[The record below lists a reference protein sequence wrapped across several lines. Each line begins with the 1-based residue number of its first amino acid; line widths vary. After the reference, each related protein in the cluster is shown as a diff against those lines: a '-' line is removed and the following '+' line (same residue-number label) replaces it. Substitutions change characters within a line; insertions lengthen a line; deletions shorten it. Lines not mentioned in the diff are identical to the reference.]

1 MSPHWCKYTHGV
13 RALQS
18 FFFVSS
24 SISTIVCVSPSVR
37 LSDPQSSPLCRIMWI
52 ILAFILATVGPDG
65 SWGCQLPHD
74 WRPQTEACRA
84 ELAQI
89 IVFAKVLALHKE
101 SYSVYNYLP
110 WQYDTDLFFSAEI
123 ELLCDQAW
131 GSMLEVPAGSRFNV
145 TGLGYFPCFSYSV
158 TKNNNYYFFLRM
170 DENYNIVPHGVNFQ
184 DPIFPDTAEVHRM
197 FASLFQFSNCTSGTQ
212 VHRYTPEWEAQE
224 DSRLLCSAVQKALFE
239 EEERVRTLSQQVR
252 SLEKANDHLREKVK
266 TMKRQ
271 LRQAQRETTKE
282 QQTLSLKQ
290 IYEPKTPQT
299 HPDQDTTQDRKNP
312 PLKKVLTKRLK
323 K

>member
-1 MSPHWCKYTHGV
+1 
-13 RALQS
+13 
-18 FFFVSS
+18 
-24 SISTIVCVSPSVR
+24 
-37 LSDPQSSPLCRIMWI
+37 MWI
-52 ILAFILATVGPDG
+52 ILAFILAAIGPGG
-65 SWGCQLPHD
+65 SLACQLPHD

-89 IVFAKVLALHKE
+89 IVFAKVLALHEE
-101 SYSVYNYLP
+101 SYSAYNYLP
-110 WQYDTDLFFSAEI
+110 WHHDTDLFYSAEI

-197 FASLFQFSNCTSGTQ
+197 FASLFQFSNCTAGTQ
-212 VHRYTPEWEAQE
+212 VHQYTPEWEAQE
-224 DSRLLCSAVQKALFE
+224 DSRLLCSTVQKALFE
-239 EEERVRTLSQQVR
+239 EEERVSTLSQQVR
-252 SLEKANDHLREKVK
+252 SLEKANSHLREKVK
-266 TMKRQ
+266 NMKRQ
-271 LRQAQRETTKE
+271 LRQSQRVATKE

-290 IYEPKTPQT
+290 LYEPKTSQA
-299 HPDQDTTQDRKNP
+299 HPDQETSQDQKTP
-312 PLKKVLTKRLK
+312 PQKKVLSKRLQK
-323 K
+323 